1 MIPILTVPCIWALR
15 LLTLVTV
22 VQMLYMDSLR
32 LRTKEYPMLQVFRD
46 EMEERIGLKAEA
58 GVLSF
63 SLIKHSLLA
72 LLGTLMLLL
81 AAMGEAVSIIPFI
94 EAAVAAWAT
103 MMLFAYILP
112 QYLYRGTP
120 ANGSCSC
127 SAASRAGPHRKATDG
142 VARVSAILVR
152 AR

>member
-1 MIPILTVPCIWALR
+1 
-15 LLTLVTV
+15 
-22 VQMLYMDSLR
+22 
-32 LRTKEYPMLQVFRD
+32 
-46 EMEERIGLKAEA
+46 
-58 GVLSF
+58 
-63 SLIKHSLLA
+63 
-72 LLGTLMLLL
+72 MLLL
-81 AAMGEAVSIIPFI
+81 AALGEAVSIIPFI

-112 QYLYRGTP
+112 QYLYRGTSGKWLP
-120 ANGSCSC
+120 ALC